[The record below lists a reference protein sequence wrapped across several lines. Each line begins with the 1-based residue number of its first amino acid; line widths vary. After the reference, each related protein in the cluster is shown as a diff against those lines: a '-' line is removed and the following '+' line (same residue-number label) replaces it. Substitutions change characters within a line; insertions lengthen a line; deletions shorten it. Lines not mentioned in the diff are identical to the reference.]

1 MKIGILQAGH
11 APDEMQAEHGSY
23 GTLFERM
30 LDGHGFEFTV
40 YSVVDSAFPAGA
52 DSEDGWVITGSRHGA
67 YEDHDWIAPLEQL
80 VREIHAERQPLAGIC
95 FGHQIIAQALGGTVE
110 KFHGGWSVG
119 AVEYRFEGVPLPT
132 QTRVMAWHQDQVT
145 QLPPE
150 ARVVCSSDFCA
161 HAALCYGD
169 HIFSL
174 QPHPE
179 FSHDFI
185 AGLLETRGQIL
196 PTEVFDA
203 AQQGLEQAID
213 SDAVAGYIAALMLR
227 HQRD

>member
-11 APDEMQAEHGSY
+11 APDAIQAEY
-23 GTLFERM
+23 GNYGGLFERM
-30 LDGHGFEFTV
+30 LDGYGFEFTI
-40 YSVVDSAFPAGA
+40 YSVVDGAFPAAA

-67 YEDHDWIAPLEQL
+67 YEDHDWIAPLENL
-80 VREIHAERQPLAGIC
+80 VREIHAARQPLAGIC

-119 AVEYRFEGVPLPT
+119 AVEYHFDGVPLPA
-132 QTRVMAWHQDQVT
+132 QSRVMAWHQDQVT
-145 QLPPE
+145 KLPPE
-150 ARVVCSSDFCA
+150 ARVVGSNDFCA
-161 HAALCYGD
+161 NAALSYGD

-185 AGLLETRGQIL
+185 GGLLATRGQVL
-196 PTEVFDA
+196 PTKVLET
-203 AQQGLEQAID
+203 AQQGLDQPID
-213 SDAVAGYIAALMLR
+213 SNAVASYIAELMLR
-227 HQRD
+227 NQRG